1 MFVDRQSYFSCLMSL
16 IIVILSQE
24 IIRFRAANI
33 AKIKKSTTFFLKKS
47 EFRDVFLMI
56 YHQRHV
62 NGDGG
67 FPAVSGATE

>member
-33 AKIKKSTTFFLKKS
+33 AKIKKSTTFFLKKVNS
-47 EFRDVFLMI
+47 EMFFDDLP
-56 YHQRHV
+56 QRHV